1 MCRLSKQETAKG
13 CVATWGELWVER
25 NIQLVKCNV
34 KYRTTSCPEKLYVHG
49 LMVDEALTAMRH
61 DDSLSASVRTA
72 VKSFNE
78 LVPKYRAN
86 MR

>member
-34 KYRTTSCPEKLYVHG
+34 KYRTTSCPEKLMS
-49 LMVDEALTAMRH
+49 MVLW
-61 DDSLSASVRTA
+61 
-72 VKSFNE
+72 
-78 LVPKYRAN
+78 
-86 MR
+86 